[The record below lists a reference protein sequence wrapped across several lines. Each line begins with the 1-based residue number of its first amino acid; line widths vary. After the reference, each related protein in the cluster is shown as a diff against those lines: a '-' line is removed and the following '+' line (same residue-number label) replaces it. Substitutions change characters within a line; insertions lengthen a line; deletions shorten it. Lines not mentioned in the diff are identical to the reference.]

1 MPSLQKQPYPVQPG
15 FRQARIAALRG
26 LVRAEHAALLD
37 LIPALPETDDARL
50 QVVWEAVAI
59 KAAELRCLCAELA
72 GLET

>member
-1 MPSLQKQPYPVQPG
+1 MPSLQKQPFPVQPG
-15 FRQARIAALRG
+15 FRQGRIAVLCATI
-26 LVRAEHAALLD
+26 RAEHAALLD
-37 LIPALPETDDARL
+37 LIPALLETEDARL

>member
-1 MPSLQKQPYPVQPG
+1 MPNLLQQPYPVQPG
-15 FRQARIAALRG
+15 FRQGRIAALRG
-26 LVRAEHAALLD
+26 TIRADHAALLD
-37 LIPALPETDDARL
+37 LIPALPETEDARL